1 MSLDLIGFLKD
12 GKYRL
17 KVLEELEKRPL
28 LPSELA
34 EILDINRASVSR
46 VLKDLREKELVNFT
60 SNNTRTIL
68 YSISETGKKIIGII
82 NDR

>member
-34 EILDINRASVSR
+34 EILDINRASISR
-46 VLKDLREKELVNFT
+46 VLKNLREKELVNST